1 MSSRRWKPI
10 LFFICILS
18 ATHVLGQ
25 DRTLTIAG
33 AVNNALKQSQLTL
46 PGSAP
51 FHLKASIRNTAQ
63 SNSEYKAEVEEYW
76 LSPQSWRRTIE
87 SPAFSQTLVAD
98 GDKISETDRGDYYPF
113 WLSDLVTA
121 IFDPLPMHQQLQSF
135 RGAVTLSGESED
147 DYSCLNFSVPTGI
160 PPAHGVLPYAFCFT
174 GKSGLLQEVA
184 TPGYKAHFEDYK
196 PFKNKMV
203 ARRIS
208 AQLAPDAAL
217 EATIITVDDAEPPD
231 RSLFAVDQST
241 PPASQLKS
249 QQVAE
254 TMARNSAT
262 AAPAPVWPPVR
273 EGKRTG
279 ALSVF
284 ISVDK
289 PGQVREVWP
298 LASDNPELNAAAR
311 DQVMHWRFQ
320 PYVNGMPM
328 QMQSVLTF
336 AFDAMQGAPIP
347 LLSNSEA
354 RKLATHA
361 VEPGRKKGAAA
372 FTLRIRVDQHGKLVR
387 VLNPKSVPPEL
398 YSAGE
403 KALQQ
408 WKFRPYV
415 HDGKPDIFDADI
427 EFKAR

>member
-1 MSSRRWKPI
+1 MSSRGWKRI
-10 LFFICILS
+10 FFFICVIS
-18 ATHVLGQ
+18 ATHAPAQ
-25 DRTLTIAG
+25 DRILTVAD

-46 PGSAP
+46 PSSAP
-51 FHLKASIRNTAQ
+51 FHLKASITNTAHP
-63 SNSEYKAEVEEYW
+63 NSEYKAEIEEYW

-87 SPAFSQTLVAD
+87 SPTFSQTLIAD
-98 GDKISETDRGDYYPF
+98 GEKISETDRGDYYPF

-121 IFDPLPMHQQLQSF
+121 VFDPLPMHQQLQSF
-135 RGAVTLSGESED
+135 KGAVNLSGESED

-160 PPAHGVLPYAFCFT
+160 PPVQGVLPYAFCFT
-174 GKSGLLQEVA
+174 GKSGLLQDVS
-184 TPGYKAHFEDYK
+184 TPGYKARFTDYK

-217 EATIITVDDAEPPD
+217 ELTVTTVDDMEPAD

-241 PPASQLKS
+241 PPAGQLKS

-254 TMARNSAT
+254 ATARNIAT
-262 AAPAPVWPPVR
+262 ATPAPVWPPVR
-273 EGKRTG
+273 EGKRSGT
-279 ALSVF
+279 LSVF

-289 PGQVREVWP
+289 LGQVHEVWP
-298 LASDNPELNAAAR
+298 LASDNPELNEAAR
-311 DQVMHWRFQ
+311 EQVMHWRFQ
-320 PYVNGMPM
+320 PYTNGVPM
-328 QMQSVLTF
+328 QMESVLTF

-347 LLSNSEA
+347 LLSNTEA

-361 VEPGRKKGAAA
+361 VEPRLKKGTAA
-372 FTLRIRVDQHGKLVR
+372 FTLRIRVDQHGMLVR
-387 VLNPKSVPPEL
+387 VLNPKNAPPEL
-398 YSAGE
+398 YQAGE

-415 HDGKPDIFDADI
+415 HDGKADLFDADI
-427 EFKAR
+427 NFKAH